1 MAGKLLIVLSV
12 FLLLPVS
19 GAVVQA
25 AQLEKITIAGPMAV
39 VTYPMLAMIEH
50 GQFDKIAKEVDVK
63 IWQTPDQLRAMI
75 IGGTADFT
83 AVPTNTAAMFYNKGA
98 DIKLLNVSVWGILFM
113 VSRDDNLKTLA
124 DFKGKEIAMP
134 FKGDMPHIIFSE
146 IARKEGLDPQKDFNL
161 RYVASPMDAVQLM
174 VLRRVDHALLAEPAV
189 SMLLHKAK
197 NHMLIKLVAPE
208 LFRSV
213 DLQEEWGRVFETD
226 SEVPQAGIAA
236 LKGINKN
243 KEVLAIFQEEYAKA
257 LTWCNEHPEETGKI
271 VEKYIDGLKASAV
284 AVATTNT
291 RLIYR
296 TATESKEKLVQLFS
310 VLNENAPK
318 KIGGRMPDD
327 AFYEE

>member
-1 MAGKLLIVLSV
+1 MIPKILSVLSMI
-12 FLLLPVS
+12 LLLPVC

-25 AQLEKITIAGPMAV
+25 APLEKITIAGPMAV

-134 FKGDMPHIIFSE
+134 FKGDMPDIIFSE
-146 IARKEGLDPQKDFNL
+146 IIRQEGLDPQKDFNL
-161 RYVASPMDAVQLM
+161 RYVATPMDAVQLM

-197 NHMLIKLVAPE
+197 NHTLIKLVAPE
-208 LFRSV
+208 LYRSV
-213 DLQEEWGRVFETD
+213 DLQEEWGRVFKTD

-271 VEKYIDGLKASAV
+271 VEKYIDGLKPEAV

-291 RLIYR
+291 RLKFR
-296 TATESKEKLVQLFS
+296 TASESKEKLVQLFS

-318 KIGGRMPDD
+318 KIGGKMPDD
-327 AFYEE
+327 RFYEE